1 LRHRCENWEC
11 IKRHT
16 ENASMFSH
24 LNEIMTPFSPWFIAD
39 YYWGDEI
46 LKVFGPDDQISSQL
60 HARGLKQLLNCSDV
74 SKFAVIFVQTDNLN
88 AWFEACLPILATKVI
103 LITGKWYLPQIVP
116 SRVTESIL
124 CNPKIIL
131 WASQNPIYENQTKY
145 AAIPYGLVHTNV
157 IDVMTT
163 ARRQFK
169 RKQNMLA
176 HLGLQETNPSRASLP
191 HVERMPLSTYSAT

>member
-1 LRHRCENWEC
+1 LPVLSVSGLQGLLTWILPKTKRCRKYFALITCVAAILVLQYRLHFTRALQLLNNDVHQVVPSLRHRCENWEC

-74 SKFAVIFVQTDNLN
+74 SKFAVIFVQN
-88 AWFEACLPILATKVI
+88 W
-103 LITGKWYLPQIVP
+103 
-116 SRVTESIL
+116 
-124 CNPKIIL
+124 
-131 WASQNPIYENQTKY
+131 
-145 AAIPYGLVHTNV
+145 
-157 IDVMTT
+157 
-163 ARRQFK
+163 
-169 RKQNMLA
+169 
-176 HLGLQETNPSRASLP
+176 
-191 HVERMPLSTYSAT
+191 